1 VEKRGG
7 KRVTEREIES
17 NAETQRAL
25 RIRGEE
31 RRERRKEKGE
41 RINTEGTEIGAQRSR
56 RILRIGRTS
65 GVRGLDEKVEIA
77 RVIYSAPKTAHWSC
91 LLG

>member
-41 RINTEGTEIGAQRSR
+41 RRKEKGERRKEKGLTQRAQRLEHR
-56 RILRIGRTS
+56 DHG
-65 GVRGLDEKVEIA
+65 EF
-77 RVIYSAPKTAHWSC
+77 
-91 LLG
+91 